1 MASFPGLLFIVC
13 ENTQTE
19 IERPVNNAMATR
31 IVSFPD
37 PLYGPAHV
45 PYQGS
50 GNETSMN

>member
-19 IERPVNNAMATR
+19 IERPVNKAMATQ
-31 IVSFPD
+31 IVLFPD
-37 PLYGPAHV
+37 PLYGPVHV